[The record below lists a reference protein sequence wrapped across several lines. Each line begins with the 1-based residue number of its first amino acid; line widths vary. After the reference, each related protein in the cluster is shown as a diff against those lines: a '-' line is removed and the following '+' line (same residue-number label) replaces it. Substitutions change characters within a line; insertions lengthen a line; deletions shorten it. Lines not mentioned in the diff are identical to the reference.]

1 MSKALPKWDTERV
14 TSLLS
19 IVGDVKPVTP
29 ELVVQAAESLKTT
42 ERSVASK
49 LRNMDIE
56 VVSTAKDQGKKYT
69 EDEEAEI
76 TAFLN
81 AHPVEFTYAEIATQV
96 LSGSRSA
103 KQIQGKILSMDA
115 TALVKPTEKVE
126 HEKKFSDAEEVKLLA
141 LLAAVPAMF
150 IEDIATEMDR
160 EVPQIR
166 GKILSLTRVHPDIEI
181 PKQKVY
187 KAKVADA
194 FEELGNVS
202 KMTVKEIAEA
212 IDKTER
218 GVKVLLTHR
227 GISCDGHDGAK
238 KKAANDAKK
247 DAA

>member
-126 HEKKFSDAEEVKLLA
+126 HEKKFSEAEEVKLLA

-166 GKILSLTRVHPDIEI
+166 GKILSLTRVYTDIEI

-194 FEELGNVS
+194 FEELGDVS